1 MGAKAGP
8 PSATLSPILRKLVA
22 DSRAQIGAAS
32 PHDARRRAQEARAYA
47 VAHLEELQDQLR
59 ESCARQG
66 MGYHRAATAEE
77 AVAIASRL
85 LGDAKRIAK
94 SKSMVAEEVE
104 LTPALRAQG
113 REVLETDIGEYIVD
127 IEGRGP
133 SHITAPA
140 LHLNRARI
148 REMLVGSGMDLPD
161 DDPVRLSRAV
171 RDVVADFFADVD
183 AGITGANAVVASSGR
198 IVIVEN
204 EGNVSLGVSR
214 PPLHI
219 VITGLEK
226 VVADEEAAM
235 AVLQVLAPSATA
247 QPLTAYTHFL
257 GGPAEGQE
265 RHLIVVDNGR
275 SQILADER
283 YRDVLRC
290 IRCGACMN
298 ACPVYTA
305 AGGLS
310 YGSPYMG
317 PIGAVVSPLLWRDGR
332 HDDLPSASS
341 LCGRCSEV
349 CPVGIPLHRMLLDLR
364 ADVVESEAAEPEPDA
379 GASAGT
385 KAKRRLER
393 LGWKAWALAFAGRQG
408 RLASRLG
415 RIALRAGGMLPD
427 LPGSDPR
434 SLPATRPARDPA
446 MLVPLDTIDVEGQGG
461 DDPEPDLDPPPGDV
475 AARFRERAATVG
487 ATVTAAAAPEAGDRR
502 VQATAAVAST
512 GSVLLTDAAAARAP
526 LMEASRIVVAVDE
539 AGVVPFPQDLAP
551 LIAQAGDALILT
563 GASRTADIEKR
574 IVRGIH
580 GPQTLVVEVA
590 GAGQGGMADPAPSP
604 ARSTA
609 SAPAR

>member
-1 MGAKAGP
+1 MSGFRERARAEIAEGP
-8 PSATLSPILRKLVA
+8 PAATLSPILRKLVG
-22 DSRAQIGAAS
+22 DSRDQLSAAS
-32 PHDARRRAQEARAYA
+32 PTDARARAQAARAFA
-47 VAHLEELQDQLR
+47 VDHLDELHEQLR
-59 ESCARQG
+59 ESCERNG
-66 MGYHRAATAEE
+66 TGYHRAATAEE
-77 AVAIASRL
+77 AVAIVAEL
-85 LGDAKRIAK
+85 LGNARRIAK

-104 LTPALRAQG
+104 LTHALRKQG

-148 REMLVGSGMDLPD
+148 RDLLDGAGADVPD
-161 DDPVRLSRAV
+161 DDPVRLSRTV
-171 RDVVADFFADVD
+171 RDVVAEFFGDVD
-183 AGITGANAVVASSGR
+183 AGITGANAVIASSGR

-219 VITGLEK
+219 AITGMEK
-226 VVADEEAAM
+226 VVADEDAAL

-247 QPLTAYTHFL
+247 QPLTSYTHFL
-257 GGPAEGQE
+257 GGPEDGRE
-265 RHLIVVDNGR
+265 RHLVFVDNGR
-275 SQILADER
+275 SEILADER

-364 ADVVESEAAEPEPDA
+364 AGEN
-379 GASAGT
+379 ASGGS
-385 KAKRRLER
+385 LMER
-393 LGWKAWALAFAGRQG
+393 LAWKSWMAAFAGRQG
-408 RLASRLG
+408 RASSWLARLG
-415 RIALRAGGMLPD
+415 LRAGSL
-427 LPGSDPR
+427 LPG
-434 SLPATRPARDPA
+434 LPGAERPLPSARPARDPA
-446 MLVPLDTIDVEGQGG
+446 MLIPIDSIAA
-461 DDPEPDLDPPPGDV
+461 EPAPPPSPPPVNV
-475 AARFRERAATVG
+475 AALFRERATTIGAIVTDQAT
-487 ATVTAAAAPEAGDRR
+487 PEEGDRR
-502 VQATAAVAST
+502 VRATAAIAST
-512 GSVLLTDAAAARAP
+512 GSVLLTGGDADRAALMDAR
-526 LMEASRIVVAVDE
+526 RIVVEVDE
-539 AGVVPFPQDLAP
+539 AAIVRFPQEVA
-551 LIAQAGDALILT
+551 ATVAAGGGDPLILT

-580 GPQTLVVEVA
+580 GPEALVVEL
-590 GAGQGGMADPAPSP
+590 
-604 ARSTA
+604 RSA
-609 SAPAR
+609 

>member
-1 MGAKAGP
+1 MSGFRARAQAEIEAGP
-8 PSATLSPILRKLVA
+8 PAATLSPILRKLVA
-22 DSRAQIGAAS
+22 DSREQLATAS
-32 PHDARRRAQEARAYA
+32 PPDARARAQAARAYA
-47 VAHLEELQDQLR
+47 VAHLDELHEQLQ

-77 AVAIASRL
+77 AVAIVSEL
-85 LGDAKRIAK
+85 LGDARRIAK

-104 LTPALRAQG
+104 LTRALREQG

-148 REMLVGSGMDLPD
+148 RELLAGAGADVPD
-161 DDPVRLSRAV
+161 DDPVRLSRTV
-171 RDVVADFFADVD
+171 RDVVAEFFADVD
-183 AGITGANAVVASSGR
+183 AGITGANALVASSGR

-219 VITGLEK
+219 AITGMEK
-226 VVADEEAAM
+226 VVADEEAAL

-257 GGPAEGQE
+257 GAPEQGRE
-265 RHLIVVDNGR
+265 RHLVILDNGR
-275 SQILADER
+275 SEILADER

-317 PIGAVVSPLLWRDGR
+317 PIGAVISPLLWPDGR
-332 HDDLPSASS
+332 HADLPSASS
-341 LCGRCSEV
+341 LCGRCTEV

-364 ADVVESEAAEPEPDA
+364 ADEAEN
-379 GASAGT
+379 GGS
-385 KAKRRLER
+385 KVER
-393 LGWKAWALAFAGRQG
+393 LGWKAWAAAFAGPQG
-408 RLASRLG
+408 RAASWLARLG
-415 RIALRAGGMLPD
+415 LRAAAI
-427 LPGSDPR
+427 LPGLPGPDPR
-434 SLPATRPARDPA
+434 SLPTAKPSRDPA
-446 MLVPLDTIDVEGQGG
+446 MLIPLDAIEPEPQP
-461 DDPEPDLDPPPGDV
+461 DPEPLPED
-475 AARFRERAATVG
+475 VG
-487 ATVTAAAAPEAGDRR
+487 ALFRARASAVGTDVTDRAVPEPGDRR
-502 VQATAAVAST
+502 VRATAAVAST
-512 GSVLLTDAAAARAP
+512 GSVLLTGEAAARGA
-526 LMEASRIVVAVDE
+526 LMDARRIVVEVDE
-539 AGVVPFPQDLAP
+539 ATIVRYPQDLGSA
-551 LIAQAGDALILT
+551 IAGSDDALILT

-574 IVRGIH
+574 IVKGIH
-580 GPQTLVVEVA
+580 GPEALVVEV
-590 GAGQGGMADPAPSP
+590 GGG
-604 ARSTA
+604 
-609 SAPAR
+609 

>member
-1 MGAKAGP
+1 MSGFRARAQAEIEAGP
-8 PSATLSPILRKLVA
+8 PAATLSPILRKLVA
-22 DSRAQIGAAS
+22 DSREQLATAS
-32 PHDARRRAQEARAYA
+32 PPDARARAQAARAYA
-47 VAHLEELQDQLR
+47 VAHLDELHEQLQ

-77 AVAIASRL
+77 AVAIVSEL
-85 LGDAKRIAK
+85 LGDARRIAK

-104 LTPALRAQG
+104 LTRALREQG

-148 REMLVGSGMDLPD
+148 RELLAGAGADVPD
-161 DDPVRLSRAV
+161 DDPVRLSRTV
-171 RDVVADFFADVD
+171 RDVVAEFFADVD
-183 AGITGANAVVASSGR
+183 AGITGANALVASSGR

-219 VITGLEK
+219 AITGMEK
-226 VVADEEAAM
+226 VVADEEAAL

-257 GGPAEGQE
+257 GAPEQGRE
-265 RHLIVVDNGR
+265 RHLVILDNGR
-275 SQILADER
+275 SEILADER

-317 PIGAVVSPLLWRDGR
+317 PIGAVISPLLWPDGR
-332 HDDLPSASS
+332 HADLPSASS
-341 LCGRCSEV
+341 LCGRCTEV

-364 ADVVESEAAEPEPDA
+364 ADEAEN
-379 GASAGT
+379 GGS
-385 KAKRRLER
+385 KVER
-393 LGWKAWALAFAGRQG
+393 LGWKAWAAAFAGPQG
-408 RLASRLG
+408 RAASWLARLG
-415 RIALRAGGMLPD
+415 LRAAAI
-427 LPGSDPR
+427 LPGLPGPDPR
-434 SLPATRPARDPA
+434 SLPTAKPSRDPA
-446 MLVPLDTIDVEGQGG
+446 MLIPLDAIEPEPQP
-461 DDPEPDLDPPPGDV
+461 DPEPLPEDV
-475 AARFRERAATVG
+475 GALFRARAAAVG
-487 ATVTAAAAPEAGDRR
+487 TDVTDRAVPEPGDRR
-502 VQATAAVAST
+502 VRATAAVAST
-512 GSVLLTDAAAARAP
+512 GSVLLTGEAAARGA
-526 LMEASRIVVAVDE
+526 LMDARRIVVEVDE
-539 AGVVPFPQDLAP
+539 ATIVRYPQDLGSA
-551 LIAQAGDALILT
+551 IAGSDDALILT

-574 IVRGIH
+574 IVKGIH
-580 GPQTLVVEVA
+580 GPEALVVEV
-590 GAGQGGMADPAPSP
+590 GGG
-604 ARSTA
+604 
-609 SAPAR
+609 

>member
-1 MGAKAGP
+1 MSGFRARARAEIEAGP
-8 PSATLSPILRKLVA
+8 PAATLSPILRKLVA
-22 DSRAQIGAAS
+22 DSSDQLAAAS
-32 PHDARRRAQEARAYA
+32 PSDARARAQAARAYA
-47 VAHLEELQDQLR
+47 VDHLDELHEQLR

-66 MGYHRAATAEE
+66 IGYHRAATEEE
-77 AVAIASRL
+77 ATALVLGL
-85 LGDAKRIAK
+85 LGDARRIAK
-94 SKSMVAEEVE
+94 SKSMVAEEVG
-104 LTPALRAQG
+104 LTHALRTRG

-148 REMLVGSGMDLPD
+148 RELLAGAGADVPD

-171 RDVVADFFADVD
+171 RDVVAEFFADVD
-183 AGITGANAVVASSGR
+183 AGITGANAVIAGSGR

-214 PPLHI
+214 PRLHI
-219 VITGLEK
+219 AITGMEK
-226 VVADEEAAM
+226 VVADEEAAL

-257 GGPAEGQE
+257 GAPEEGHE
-265 RHLIVVDNGR
+265 RHLVVVDNGR
-275 SQILADER
+275 SRILADER

-332 HDDLPSASS
+332 HADLPSASS

-364 ADVVESEAAEPEPDA
+364 AGDPQDDRSMVERIA
-379 GASAGT
+379 
-385 KAKRRLER
+385 
-393 LGWKAWALAFAGRQG
+393 WKSWMAAFAGPQG
-408 RLASRLG
+408 RLAGWLARLG
-415 RIALRAGGMLPD
+415 LRAGGA
-427 LPGSDPR
+427 LPGLPVADPR
-434 SLPATRPARDPA
+434 PIPAAAPARDPE
-446 MLVPLDTIDVEGQGG
+446 MLIPLHSIE
-461 DDPEPDLDPPPGDV
+461 PEPEPERPRAPADV
-475 AARFRERAATVG
+475 VAHFRERAAVVG
-487 ATVTAAAAPEAGDRR
+487 GEVTASADPEPGDRR
-502 VQATAAVAST
+502 VRATAVVAST
-512 GSVLLTDAAAARAP
+512 GSVLLTDEAAARAP
-526 LMEASRIVVAVDE
+526 LMDARRIVVEVDE
-539 AGVVPFPQDLAP
+539 STVVRFPQELAP
-551 LIAQAGDALILT
+551 ALAASADALILT

-580 GPQTLVVEVA
+580 GPEALVIEIA
-590 GAGQGGMADPAPSP
+590 GAG
-604 ARSTA
+604 
-609 SAPAR
+609 

>member
-1 MGAKAGP
+1 MSPFRARARAEIEAGP
-8 PSATLSPILRKLVA
+8 PAATLSPILRKLVA
-22 DSRAQIGAAS
+22 DSRDQLATAS
-32 PHDARRRAQEARAYA
+32 PSDARARAQAARTYA
-47 VAHLEELQDQLR
+47 VDHLDELQEQLR

-66 MGYHRAATAEE
+66 IGYHRAATAEE
-77 AVAIASRL
+77 AVALVTQL
-85 LGDAKRIAK
+85 LGDARRVAK
-94 SKSMVAEEVE
+94 SKSMVAEEVG
-104 LTPALRAQG
+104 LTHALRVRGKQ
-113 REVLETDIGEYIVD
+113 VLETDIGEYIVD

-148 REMLVGSGMDLPD
+148 RELLAGAGADVPD

-171 RDVVADFFADVD
+171 RDVVAEFFGEVD
-183 AGITGANAVVASSGR
+183 AGITGANAVIADSGR

-214 PPLHI
+214 PRLHI
-219 VITGLEK
+219 AITGMEK
-226 VVADEEAAM
+226 VVADEEAAL

-257 GGPAEGQE
+257 GAPDEGQE
-265 RHLIVVDNGR
+265 RHLVVVDNGR
-275 SQILADER
+275 SEILADER

-332 HDDLPSASS
+332 HADLPSASS

-364 ADVVESEAAEPEPDA
+364 AGEAENGGSRVEKAA
-379 GASAGT
+379 
-385 KAKRRLER
+385 
-393 LGWKAWALAFAGRQG
+393 WKSWAAAFAGRQG
-408 RLASRLG
+408 RAASWLARLG
-415 RIALRAGGMLPD
+415 LRAGGR
-427 LPGSDPR
+427 LPG
-434 SLPATRPARDPA
+434 LPLGGARPIPAASPSRDPA
-446 MLVPLDTIDVEGQGG
+446 MLVPLDSIDLEPA
-461 DDPEPDLDPPPGDV
+461 PEPEPLAADVV
-475 AARFRERAATVG
+475 AAFRERASVVG
-487 ATVTAAAAPEAGDRR
+487 AVVADEAEPEKGDRR
-502 VQATAAVAST
+502 VRATAAVAST
-512 GSVLLTDAAAARAP
+512 GSVLLTGEAAARGA
-526 LMEASRIVVAVDE
+526 LMDARRIVVDVEE
-539 AGVVPFPQDLAP
+539 ASVMRFPQELGPALAGD
-551 LIAQAGDALILT
+551 GDALILT

-580 GPQTLVVEVA
+580 GPEALVVVV
-590 GAGQGGMADPAPSP
+590 GSGTTG
-604 ARSTA
+604 T
-609 SAPAR
+609 

>member
-1 MGAKAGP
+1 MSGFRARAQAEIEAGP
-8 PSATLSPILRKLVA
+8 PAATLSPILRKLVA
-22 DSRAQIGAAS
+22 DSREQLATAS
-32 PHDARRRAQEARAYA
+32 PPDARARAQAARAYA
-47 VAHLEELQDQLR
+47 VAHLDELHEQLQ

-77 AVAIASRL
+77 AVAIVSEL
-85 LGDAKRIAK
+85 LGDARRIAK

-104 LTPALRAQG
+104 LTHALRKQG

-148 REMLVGSGMDLPD
+148 RELLAGAGADVPD
-161 DDPVRLSRAV
+161 DDPVRLSRTV
-171 RDVVADFFADVD
+171 RDVVAEFFADVD
-183 AGITGANAVVASSGR
+183 AGITGANALVASSGR

-219 VITGLEK
+219 AITGMEK
-226 VVADEEAAM
+226 VVADEEAAL

-257 GGPAEGQE
+257 GAPEQGRE
-265 RHLIVVDNGR
+265 RHLVILDNGR
-275 SQILADER
+275 SEILADER

-317 PIGAVVSPLLWRDGR
+317 PIGAVISPLLWPDGR
-332 HDDLPSASS
+332 HADLPSASS
-341 LCGRCSEV
+341 LCGRCTEV

-364 ADVVESEAAEPEPDA
+364 ADEAEN
-379 GASAGT
+379 GGS
-385 KAKRRLER
+385 KVER
-393 LGWKAWALAFAGRQG
+393 LGWKAWAAAFAGPQG
-408 RLASRLG
+408 RAASWLARL
-415 RIALRAGGMLPD
+415 ALRAAGILPG

-434 SLPATRPARDPA
+434 SLPTAKPSRDPA
-446 MLVPLDTIDVEGQGG
+446 MLIPLDAIEPEPQP
-461 DDPEPDLDPPPGDV
+461 DPEPLPED
-475 AARFRERAATVG
+475 VG
-487 ATVTAAAAPEAGDRR
+487 ALFRARASAVGADVTDRVVPEPGDRR
-502 VQATAAVAST
+502 VRATAAVAST
-512 GSVLLTDAAAARAP
+512 GSVLLTGEAAARGA
-526 LMEASRIVVAVDE
+526 LMDARRIVVEVDE
-539 AGVVPFPQDLAP
+539 ATIVRYPQDLGSA
-551 LIAQAGDALILT
+551 IAGSDDALILT

-574 IVRGIH
+574 IVKGIH
-580 GPQTLVVEVA
+580 GPEALVVEV
-590 GAGQGGMADPAPSP
+590 GGG
-604 ARSTA
+604 
-609 SAPAR
+609 

>member
-1 MGAKAGP
+1 MSGFRARAQAEIEAGP
-8 PSATLSPILRKLVA
+8 PAATLSPILRKLVA
-22 DSRAQIGAAS
+22 DSREQLATAS
-32 PHDARRRAQEARAYA
+32 PPDARARAQAARAYA
-47 VAHLEELQDQLR
+47 VAHLDELHEQLQ

-77 AVAIASRL
+77 AVAIVSEL
-85 LGDAKRIAK
+85 LGDARRIAK

-104 LTPALRAQG
+104 LTRALREQG

-148 REMLVGSGMDLPD
+148 RELLAGAGADVPD
-161 DDPVRLSRAV
+161 DDPVRLSRTV
-171 RDVVADFFADVD
+171 RDVVAEFFADVD
-183 AGITGANAVVASSGR
+183 AGITGANALVASSGR

-219 VITGLEK
+219 AITGMEK
-226 VVADEEAAM
+226 VVADEEAAL

-257 GGPAEGQE
+257 GGPEQGRE
-265 RHLIVVDNGR
+265 RHLVILDNGR
-275 SQILADER
+275 SEILADER

-317 PIGAVVSPLLWRDGR
+317 PIGAVISPLLWPDGR
-332 HDDLPSASS
+332 HADLPSASS
-341 LCGRCSEV
+341 LCGRCTEV

-364 ADVVESEAAEPEPDA
+364 ADEAEN
-379 GASAGT
+379 GGS
-385 KAKRRLER
+385 KVER
-393 LGWKAWALAFAGRQG
+393 LGWKAWAAAFAGPQG
-408 RLASRLG
+408 RAASWLARLG
-415 RIALRAGGMLPD
+415 LRAAAI
-427 LPGSDPR
+427 LPGLPRSDRR
-434 SLPATRPARDPA
+434 SLPTAKPSRDPA
-446 MLVPLDTIDVEGQGG
+446 MLIPLDAIEPEPQP
-461 DDPEPDLDPPPGDV
+461 DPEPLPED
-475 AARFRERAATVG
+475 VG
-487 ATVTAAAAPEAGDRR
+487 ALFRARASAVGTDVTDRAVPEPGDRR
-502 VQATAAVAST
+502 VRATAAVAST
-512 GSVLLTDAAAARAP
+512 GSVLLTGEAAARGA
-526 LMEASRIVVAVDE
+526 LMDARRIVVEVDE
-539 AGVVPFPQDLAP
+539 ATIVRYPQDLGSA
-551 LIAQAGDALILT
+551 IAGSDDALILT

-574 IVRGIH
+574 IVKGIH
-580 GPQTLVVEVA
+580 GPEALVVEV
-590 GAGQGGMADPAPSP
+590 GGG
-604 ARSTA
+604 
-609 SAPAR
+609 

>member
-1 MGAKAGP
+1 MSGFRARAQAEIEAGP
-8 PSATLSPILRKLVA
+8 PAATLSPILRKLVA
-22 DSRAQIGAAS
+22 DSREQLATAS
-32 PHDARRRAQEARAYA
+32 PPDARARAQAARAYA
-47 VAHLEELQDQLR
+47 VAHLDELHEQLQ

-77 AVAIASRL
+77 AVAIVSEL
-85 LGDAKRIAK
+85 LGDARRIAK

-104 LTPALRAQG
+104 LTHALREQG

-148 REMLVGSGMDLPD
+148 RELLAGAGADVPD
-161 DDPVRLSRAV
+161 DDPVRLSRTV
-171 RDVVADFFADVD
+171 RDVVAEFFADVD
-183 AGITGANAVVASSGR
+183 AGITGANALVASSGR

-219 VITGLEK
+219 AITGMEK
-226 VVADEEAAM
+226 VVADEEAAL

-257 GGPAEGQE
+257 GAPEQGRE
-265 RHLIVVDNGR
+265 RHLVILDNGR
-275 SQILADER
+275 SEILADER

-317 PIGAVVSPLLWRDGR
+317 PIGAVISPLLWPDGR
-332 HDDLPSASS
+332 HADLPSASS
-341 LCGRCSEV
+341 LCGRCTEV

-364 ADVVESEAAEPEPDA
+364 ADEAEN
-379 GASAGT
+379 GGS
-385 KAKRRLER
+385 KVER
-393 LGWKAWALAFAGRQG
+393 LGWKAWAAAFAGPQG
-408 RLASRLG
+408 RAASWLARL
-415 RIALRAGGMLPD
+415 ALRAAGI
-427 LPGSDPR
+427 LPGLPGPDPR
-434 SLPATRPARDPA
+434 SLPTAKPSRDPA
-446 MLVPLDTIDVEGQGG
+446 MLIPLDAIEPEPQP
-461 DDPEPDLDPPPGDV
+461 DPEPLPED
-475 AARFRERAATVG
+475 VG
-487 ATVTAAAAPEAGDRR
+487 ALFRARASAVGADVTDRAVPEPGDRR
-502 VQATAAVAST
+502 VRATAAVAST
-512 GSVLLTDAAAARAP
+512 GSVLLTGEAAARGA
-526 LMEASRIVVAVDE
+526 LMDARRIVVEVDE
-539 AGVVPFPQDLAP
+539 ATIVRYPQDLGSA
-551 LIAQAGDALILT
+551 IAGSDDALILT

-574 IVRGIH
+574 IVKGIH
-580 GPQTLVVEVA
+580 GPEALVVEV
-590 GAGQGGMADPAPSP
+590 GGG
-604 ARSTA
+604 
-609 SAPAR
+609 

>member
-1 MGAKAGP
+1 MSGFRARAQAEIEAGP
-8 PSATLSPILRKLVA
+8 PAATLSPILRKLVA
-22 DSRAQIGAAS
+22 DSREQLATAS
-32 PHDARRRAQEARAYA
+32 PPDARARAQAARAYA
-47 VAHLEELQDQLR
+47 VAHLDELHEQLQ

-77 AVAIASRL
+77 AVAIVSEL
-85 LGDAKRIAK
+85 LGDARRIAK

-104 LTPALRAQG
+104 LTRALREQG

-148 REMLVGSGMDLPD
+148 RELLAGAGADVPD
-161 DDPVRLSRAV
+161 DDPVRLSRTV
-171 RDVVADFFADVD
+171 RDVVAEFFADVD
-183 AGITGANAVVASSGR
+183 AGITGANALVASSGR

-219 VITGLEK
+219 AITGMEK
-226 VVADEEAAM
+226 VVADEEAAL

-257 GGPAEGQE
+257 GAPEQGHE
-265 RHLIVVDNGR
+265 RHLVILDNGR
-275 SQILADER
+275 SEILADER

-317 PIGAVVSPLLWRDGR
+317 PIGAVISPLLWPDGR
-332 HDDLPSASS
+332 HADLPSASS
-341 LCGRCSEV
+341 LCGRCTEV

-364 ADVVESEAAEPEPDA
+364 ADEAEN
-379 GASAGT
+379 GGS
-385 KAKRRLER
+385 KVER
-393 LGWKAWALAFAGRQG
+393 LGWKAWAAAFAGPQG
-408 RLASRLG
+408 RAASWLARLG
-415 RIALRAGGMLPD
+415 LRAAAI
-427 LPGSDPR
+427 LPGLPGPDPR
-434 SLPATRPARDPA
+434 SLPTAKPSRDPA
-446 MLVPLDTIDVEGQGG
+446 MLIPLDAIEPEPQP
-461 DDPEPDLDPPPGDV
+461 DPEPLPEDV
-475 AARFRERAATVG
+475 GALFRARAAAVG
-487 ATVTAAAAPEAGDRR
+487 TDVTDRAVPEPGDRR
-502 VQATAAVAST
+502 VRATAAVAST
-512 GSVLLTDAAAARAP
+512 GSVLLTGEAAARGA
-526 LMEASRIVVAVDE
+526 LMDARRIVVEVDE
-539 AGVVPFPQDLAP
+539 ATIVRYPQDLGSA
-551 LIAQAGDALILT
+551 IAGSDDALILT

-574 IVRGIH
+574 IVKGIH
-580 GPQTLVVEVA
+580 GPEALVVEV
-590 GAGQGGMADPAPSP
+590 GGG
-604 ARSTA
+604 
-609 SAPAR
+609 

>member
-1 MGAKAGP
+1 MSGFRARARAEIAAGP
-8 PSATLSPILRKLVA
+8 PAATLSPILRKLVG
-22 DSRAQIGAAS
+22 DSRGQLAAAS
-32 PHDARRRAQEARAYA
+32 PPDARARAQAARAHA
-47 VAHLEELQDQLR
+47 VAHLGELHERLR
-59 ESCARQG
+59 ESCARNG
-66 MGYHRAATAEE
+66 IGYHRAADAAE
-77 AVAIASRL
+77 AVAIVSRL
-85 LGDAKRIAK
+85 LGEARRVAK

-148 REMLVGSGMDLPD
+148 RDLLAGSGMDLPD

-171 RDVVADFFADVD
+171 RDVVAEFFADVD
-183 AGITGANAVVASSGR
+183 AGVTGANAVIASSGR

-214 PPLHI
+214 PRLH
-219 VITGLEK
+219 VAITGLEK
-226 VVADEEAAM
+226 VVADEEAAL

-247 QPLTAYTHFL
+247 QPLTAYTHVL
-257 GGPAEGQE
+257 GGPEAGRE
-265 RHLIVVDNGR
+265 RHLVVVDNGR
-275 SQILADER
+275 SGILADER

-317 PIGAVVSPLLWRDGR
+317 PIGAVVSPLLWPDGR

-341 LCGRCSEV
+341 LCGRCTEV

-364 ADVVESEAAEPEPDA
+364 AGAAESG
-379 GASAGT
+379 GAA
-385 KAKRRLER
+385 AER
-393 LGWKAWALAFAGRQG
+393 LAWKSWMAAFAGRQG
-408 RLASRLG
+408 RAASWLARLG
-415 RIALRAGGMLPD
+415 LRAGALLPG
-427 LPGSDPR
+427 LPGSERP
-434 SLPATRPARDPA
+434 LPAAAPSRDPA
-446 MLVPLDTIDVEGQGG
+446 MLIPLDAIEPEPQ
-461 DDPEPDLDPPPGDV
+461 PEPDSPPPPADV
-475 AARFRERAATVG
+475 AAHFRERAAAAG
-487 ATVTAAAAPEAGDRR
+487 ATVTDRAAPEDGDRR
-502 VQATAAVAST
+502 VTAAAAVAST
-512 GSVLLTDAAAARAP
+512 GSVLLTDG
-526 LMEASRIVVAVDE
+526 EASRAALMDARRIVVELDGAAIVRY
-539 AGVVPFPQDLAP
+539 PQELAP
-551 LIAQAGDALILT
+551 ALAASGDALILT

-580 GPQTLVVEVA
+580 GPEALVVELRDA
-590 GAGQGGMADPAPSP
+590 
-604 ARSTA
+604 
-609 SAPAR
+609 